1 LKLVGVIEASE
12 RDLTIV
18 PDTEFNRQM
27 LQKHSV
33 FILGGSAT
41 NRAWD
46 LAGELIPPETFTTNR
61 KSFSFER
68 RVMMGPENSILV
80 TFANSERPGRFISVY
95 HGNSPAALARSRYIF
110 FYGWDS
116 YLFFSGGRMTERG
129 MFPPATDP
137 WRAELAAAPAVI
149 RGDDHET

>member
-1 LKLVGVIEASE
+1 M
-12 RDLTIV
+12 
-18 PDTEFNRQM
+18 PDTEFTGEM
-27 LQKHSV
+27 LKEHSV

-46 LAGELIPPETFTTNR
+46 ALGDLIPPETFTTNQ
-61 KSFSFER
+61 KSFSYDR
-68 RVMMGPENSILV
+68 RVMMAPEDSIMV

-116 YLFFSGGRMTERG
+116 YLFFSAGRMVERG
-129 MFPPATDP
+129 MLPAAANP
-137 WRAELAAAPAVI
+137 WRAELTAAAQVVDT
-149 RGDDHET
+149 GDGNETE